1 MAEQE
6 SAGYIEGKKG
16 KKSSRSRNECSE
28 MNVGMLSGLSEMGSG
43 KSRHRWN

>member
-16 KKSSRSRNECSE
+16 KLQAAEA
-28 MNVGMLSGLSEMGSG
+28 GMSVL
-43 KSRHRWN
+43 R